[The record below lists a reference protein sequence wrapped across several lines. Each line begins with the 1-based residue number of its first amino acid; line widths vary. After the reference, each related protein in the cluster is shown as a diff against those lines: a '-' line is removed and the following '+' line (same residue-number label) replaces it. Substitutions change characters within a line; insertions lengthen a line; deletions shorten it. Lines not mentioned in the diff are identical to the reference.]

1 MIEAYDESASRKIGK
16 YLALIVIVLVS
27 YFLAGKLGQ
36 ATTAIRSGNIG
47 PVWPAFGVALAAVLL
62 FGYRVW
68 PGIFIG
74 VFLVDLL
81 SPVPVLAALG
91 QASGATL
98 AAIAG
103 AFALRRIAGFE
114 SSFSHLRDAL
124 AMIVLGAFGSALI
137 SATIGVFVLYATHVE
152 GYSGLGPA
160 WLIYW
165 LGDATGGL
173 LVTPVILT
181 AVRLSKVRGWDRIRE
196 FVGLLLLLT
205 LTSVAIFTD
214 HALVPVK
221 LHAMAFAVLPFVI
234 WAAIRFGISGA
245 SLATFLV
252 ASIATVETGLGYGPF
267 AQNAP
272 FINAVLLDIFF
283 AVLSVSGMV
292 LAAFTAEREHAQ
304 DERERLAREQAAM
317 EARLR
322 LAAIVEAAEDAIYVT
337 DISGIVTD
345 WNKGAEKLYGYTADE
360 IIGQSIFL
368 LIPSDRSSICT
379 QAMEK
384 VQRGRPLGHSETV
397 RRKKDG
403 ELVAVSITAAPIFTA
418 EGEVVG
424 LSAIERDITERKR
437 QETILRD
444 SEERLRLAAR
454 AGNMF
459 AYEWD
464 AATDLIVRSE
474 ESANILG
481 IDQSERLT
489 GEEALGRIHPDD
501 REKVVAAIAALTPE
515 KPSLKISYR
524 ILRPD
529 DTQIWVERNSLAH
542 FDEEGRIVRIV
553 GMVADITERK
563 RAEEALSNARLKL
576 FNARLKLIEAQ
587 EQERTRIARELHDD
601 IGQRLALLT
610 IELNQLHMNQAL
622 PAEVRDSLE
631 QLGKHSAE
639 IASDTQSL
647 SHELHSAKLEYL
659 GIRAAMKGLC
669 REFSE
674 KQHVEIDF
682 AYNDVPDSLPS
693 DISLCLFRVLQEA
706 LSNSAKHSGAN
717 SFVVRLWGAPNEICL
732 SVRDS
737 GAGFD
742 SEAVKESHGIGLISM
757 EERLSIVNGTLYI
770 DSHPNIG
777 TTIYARVPI
786 NAERGSLRTG

>member
-1 MIEAYDESASRKIGK
+1 MTRKIGK
-16 YLALIVIVLVS
+16 YLALIIIVLAS
-27 YFLAGKLGQ
+27 YFLAAKLGQ

-74 VFLVDLL
+74 VFLADVL
-81 SPVPVLAALG
+81 SPVPVVAALG
-91 QASGATL
+91 QALGATL
-98 AAIAG
+98 AAIGG
-103 AFALRRIAGFE
+103 AFSLRRVAGFE
-114 SSFSHLRDAL
+114 SSFAHLRDAL

-137 SATIGVFVLYATHVE
+137 TATIGVSVLYATHVE

-173 LVTPVILT
+173 LVTPLILT
-181 AVRLSKVRGWDRIRE
+181 AVRLPKLRSWDRVTE
-196 FVGLLLLLT
+196 FVALQLLLT

-214 HALVPVK
+214 NVLVPVK
-221 LHAMAFAVLPFVI
+221 LHVMAFVVLPFVI

-252 ASIATVETGLGYGPF
+252 AAIATVETGMGYGPF
-267 AQNAP
+267 AQNTA

-283 AVLSVSGMV
+283 AVISVSGMV
-292 LAAFTAEREHAQ
+292 FAAFIAEREHAQ

-322 LAAIVEAAEDAIYVT
+322 LAAIVEASEDAIFVT
-337 DISGIVTD
+337 DFSGIVTD

-368 LIPSDRSSICT
+368 LIPSDRSSICAQT
-379 QAMEK
+379 MEK
-384 VQRGRPLGHSETV
+384 VQRGRSLGHSETV
-397 RRKKDG
+397 RRKKGG
-403 ELVAVSITAAPIFTA
+403 ELVEVSITASPIFTP
-418 EGEVVG
+418 EGKVVG

-454 AGNMF
+454 AGKMF

-474 ESANILG
+474 ESTNILG
-481 IDQSERLT
+481 INQSERLT
-489 GEEALGRIHPDD
+489 GKEGLERIHPDD
-501 REKVVAAIAALTPE
+501 REKVEAAMAAVTPE
-515 KPSLKISYR
+515 KPSLKVSYR

-529 DTQIWVERNSLAH
+529 DTQLWVEQNSLAH

-553 GMVADITERK
+553 GMVADIAERK
-563 RAEEALSNARLKL
+563 RAEAALSNARLKL

-610 IELNQLHMNQAL
+610 IELNQLHMNHNL
-622 PAEVRDSLE
+622 PAEAREILKQLE
-631 QLGKHSAE
+631 KHSAE
-639 IASDTQSL
+639 ISSDTQSL
-647 SHELHSAKLEYL
+647 SHELHSSRLEYL
-659 GIRAAMKGLC
+659 GITAAMKGLC
-669 REFSE
+669 RDFSE
-674 KQHVEIDF
+674 KQHIEIDF
-682 AYNDVPDSLPS
+682 AYHDVPDALPA

-706 LSNSAKHSGAN
+706 LNNSAKHSGAN
-717 SFVVRLWGAPNEICL
+717 SFVVRLWGAPNEVCL

-770 DSHPNIG
+770 DSHPNVG

>member
-1 MIEAYDESASRKIGK
+1 MIHASDEIDSRKIGK
-16 YLALIVIVLVS
+16 YLALITIVLVS

-36 ATTAIRSGNIG
+36 ATTVIRSGNIG

-62 FGYRVW
+62 YGYRIW
-68 PGIFIG
+68 PGIFLG
-74 VFLVDLL
+74 VFLVDFL
-81 SPVPVLAALG
+81 SPVPAVAALG
-91 QASGATL
+91 QASGSTL

-103 AFALRRIAGFE
+103 AFFLRRIAGFE
-114 SSFSHLRDAL
+114 SSFSRLRDAL
-124 AMIVLGAFGSALI
+124 GMIVLGAFGSALI
-137 SATIGVFVLYATHVE
+137 SATIGVSVLYATHVE
-152 GYSGLGPA
+152 GYSGLGAA

-173 LVTPVILT
+173 LVTPLILT
-181 AVRLSKVRGWDRIRE
+181 AASLLKIRGWDRVTE
-196 FVGLLLLLT
+196 FATVQLLLT

-214 HALVPVK
+214 NALVPVK
-221 LHAMAFAVLPFVI
+221 LHAMAFGVLPFVI

-252 ASIATVETGLGYGPF
+252 ATIATIETGLGYGPF
-267 AQNAP
+267 AHNTA
-272 FINAVLLDIFF
+272 FTNAVLLDIFF

-292 LAAFTAEREHAQ
+292 LAAFIAEREHAQ
-304 DERERLAREQAAM
+304 NERERMVREQAAM
-317 EARLR
+317 ETRLR
-322 LAAIVEAAEDAIYVT
+322 FAAIVEASEDAIFVT

-368 LIPSDRSSICT
+368 LVPSDRSSIC
-379 QAMEK
+379 ARVMEK
-384 VQRGRPLGHSETV
+384 VQQGQSLGHSESV
-397 RRKKDG
+397 RRKKNG
-403 ELVAVSITAAPIFTA
+403 ELVAISITASPIFTP
-418 EGEVVG
+418 EGKVVG
-424 LSAIERDITERKR
+424 LSAIERDITERKH

-444 SEERLRLAAR
+444 SEERLRLAAH
-454 AGNMF
+454 AGKMF

-464 AATDLIVRSE
+464 AATDVIVRSE
-474 ESANILG
+474 ESTNILG
-481 IDQSERLT
+481 LDPSVRLT
-489 GEEALGRIHPDD
+489 GEQALERIHPDD
-501 REKVVAAIAALTPE
+501 REKVVAAMAALTPE
-515 KPSLKISYR
+515 KPSLKVSYR

-542 FDEEGRIVRIV
+542 FDEQGRIVRIV

-563 RAEEALSNARLKL
+563 RAEAAL

-610 IELNQLHMNQAL
+610 IELNQLHMNANSL
-622 PAEVRDSLE
+622 PADVRDSLE
-631 QLGKHSAE
+631 QLGKQSSE

-647 SHELHSAKLEYL
+647 SHELHSARLEYL
-659 GIRAAMKGLC
+659 GIAAAMKGFC

-682 AYNDVPDSLPS
+682 KSHDVPGSLPP

-706 LSNSAKHSGAN
+706 LHNSAKHSGAN

-757 EERLSIVNGTLYI
+757 EERLTLVNGTLYI

-777 TTIYARVPI
+777 TTIYARVPL
-786 NAERGSLRTG
+786 NAEREPLQATG